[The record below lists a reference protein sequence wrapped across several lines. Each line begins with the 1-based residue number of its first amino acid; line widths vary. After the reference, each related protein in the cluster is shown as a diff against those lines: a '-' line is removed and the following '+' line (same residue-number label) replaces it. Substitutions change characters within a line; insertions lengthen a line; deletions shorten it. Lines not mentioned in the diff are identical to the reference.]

1 MSKVLDKNAGYKKG
15 GNPAAT
21 LAAKQLAKGSL
32 SNKIKTYDS
41 ENHIKNIP
49 GIPEVVKQFKQ
60 AEPKKLNNKSF
71 IENHEDS
78 FYIAVA
84 IALKSVLRYIWELIV
99 ISAKSIYRL
108 FSDLI
113 LTPIFIFLPYVFDVL
128 AIIIVTICLILLII
142 YLISGGSK
150 RQPNNMFD
158 NIFNGFKGLLIP
170 KVTLYDK
177 NKVDDYTPDASSI
190 FTNFTNIGDII
201 NESIFKRLLRTFV
214 VNPNLDDISENDK
227 HVRIHKKEGRCDN
240 LGLIESKDGR
250 YCYEQLDKKHIEWND
265 QEIPYRLL
273 ERKDIKNKKD
283 NTHYDYY
290 VPNCKGSN
298 LFTREFIKTCKDS
311 KRTQFVCEL

>member
-1 MSKVLDKNAGYKKG
+1 
-15 GNPAAT
+15 
-21 LAAKQLAKGSL
+21 
-32 SNKIKTYDS
+32 
-41 ENHIKNIP
+41 
-49 GIPEVVKQFKQ
+49 
-60 AEPKKLNNKSF
+60 
-71 IENHEDS
+71 
-78 FYIAVA
+78 
-84 IALKSVLRYIWELIV
+84 
-99 ISAKSIYRL
+99 
-108 FSDLI
+108 
-113 LTPIFIFLPYVFDVL
+113 
-128 AIIIVTICLILLII
+128 
-142 YLISGGSK
+142 
-150 RQPNNMFD
+150 MFD
-158 NIFNGFKGLLIP
+158 NIFNGFKGLIIP